1 MPEPSS
7 RLRLLKTFEE
17 NKENAYTADFS
28 AQGERF
34 AAGGGQ
40 RSVFIY
46 DTNAEQVIGGLADHK
61 QSIYAVAF
69 SQNGKW
75 FFSTGRDGLVKMY
88 NADTFDPV
96 RTWMVLKVGQYWLS
110 INTRTADGHETT
122 VMHDAQFN
130 VVFEKD
136 TTADRVLEAVTLLL
150 YANED
155 RHGEAVRRSNDTV
168 RTLLPEF
175 DPQTALLQSKPNFA
189 IALSPDSETLVL
201 GGTDG
206 VLRLY
211 ETATG
216 NLIRTLAL
224 HSGNIRTVACS
235 HDGRYIATGSSDRLV
250 KILDARSLEVVN
262 TIEGHGDTVFAV
274 RFSANDQCF
283 ATAGK
288 DARVRLWNM
297 DGYKLKPLV
306 KVTAHTFS
314 INAIAFLD
322 CSKEL
327 ITVSQ
332 DKTIKLWDVASM
344 TCLET
349 IDRTYGGH
357 AFTVNSVA
365 ISPDE
370 KRVLTASDD
379 KTVKL
384 WQLA

>member
-17 NKENAYTADFS
+17 NKESAYVADFS

-46 DTNAEQVIGGLADHK
+46 DTTAEQVIGGLADHK
-61 QSIYAVAF
+61 QSIYSVAF
-69 SQNGKW
+69 SQNGTW

-88 NADTFDPV
+88 DARTFDPI
-96 RTWMVLKVGQYWLS
+96 RTLMVLKVGQYWLS
-110 INTRTADGHETT
+110 INTAARDGRETT

-130 VVFEKD
+130 LVFEKD
-136 TTADRVLEAVTLLL
+136 TTADRVLNAVTLLL

-175 DPQTALLQSKPNFA
+175 DPQTAFLQSKPNFS
-189 IALSPDSETLVL
+189 IALSPDSQTLAL

-206 VLRLY
+206 VFRLY
-211 ETATG
+211 ETASG

-224 HSGNIRTVACS
+224 HGGNIRTVAFS

-250 KILDARSLEVVN
+250 KILDAQSLEVAN
-262 TIEGHGDTVFAV
+262 TIEGHGDTVFAI
-274 RFSANDQCF
+274 RFSADDRCF

-288 DARVRLWNM
+288 DARVRLWSM

-314 INAIAFLD
+314 INAIAFVD

-357 AFTVNSVA
+357 AFTVNSIA
-365 ISPDE
+365 ISRDE
-370 KRVLTASDD
+370 TRVLTASDD

-384 WQLA
+384 WQLS